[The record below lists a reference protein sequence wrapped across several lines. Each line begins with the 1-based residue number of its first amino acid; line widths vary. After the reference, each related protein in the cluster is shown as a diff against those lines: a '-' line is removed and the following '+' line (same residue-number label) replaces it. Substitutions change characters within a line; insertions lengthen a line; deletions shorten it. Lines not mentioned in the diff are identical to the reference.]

1 MNKKF
6 YDERQQQDA
15 DRNGRKAFEGTF
27 FVLAAVIIA
36 QMILAQGDVRQVL
49 GETIAILA
57 GGGIYLGLTVKDG
70 NLNSIGIQ
78 SFDHLCQLNL

>member
-27 FVLAAVIIA
+27 FVLAAV
-36 QMILAQGDVRQVL
+36 MCGRYW
-49 GETIAILA
+49 ERP
-57 GGGIYLGLTVKDG
+57 
-70 NLNSIGIQ
+70 
-78 SFDHLCQLNL
+78 